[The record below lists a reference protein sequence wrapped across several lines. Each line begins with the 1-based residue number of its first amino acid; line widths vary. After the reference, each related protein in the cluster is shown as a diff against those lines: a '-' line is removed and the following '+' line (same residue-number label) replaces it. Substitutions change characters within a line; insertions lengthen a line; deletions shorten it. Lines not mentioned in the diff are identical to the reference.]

1 MGRSHLN
8 LTSVIKVLLKIVIL
22 QNIREDTMGKSHLN
36 VTIAVNIFQRDILLY
51 ITIKKS
57 TGSLHLIL
65 TYVIK
70 DMQKVSSCK
79 TLESTNWGET
89 I

>member
-1 MGRSHLN
+1 
-8 LTSVIKVLLKIVIL
+8 
-22 QNIREDTMGKSHLN
+22 MGKSHLN